1 MPTIDSIS
9 EDIFQETMNRSVQ
22 DVFRTMLGRS
32 ANLIHGTGASSS
44 DGQPWKHPV
53 ELNGQQVVGTVGFI
67 GDVSGLIYL
76 YLTDEFAK
84 VVASHLLGMTIP
96 EVDAA
101 GDEVVNDAVGELTNM
116 TVGGF
121 KNQLCDQGFPC
132 RLTIPSILRGSNF
145 SIEPVTGATRRTYQ
159 FDVQGYR
166 LITDLLMKTSD

>member
-22 DVFRTMLGRS
+22 DVFRTMLGRT
-32 ANLIHGTGASSS
+32 ATLIHGTGASSS

-84 VVASHLLGMTIP
+84 LVASHLLGMTVP
-96 EVDAA
+96 EVEAA

-159 FDVQGYR
+159 FDVQGHR
-166 LITDLLMKTSD
+166 LITDLLMKTFE

>member
-22 DVFRTMLGRS
+22 DVFRTMLGKS
-32 ANLIHGTGASSS
+32 ATLVQGIGAKNS
-44 DGQPWKHPV
+44 DGSPWKHPV
-53 ELNGQQVVGTVGFI
+53 DLSGPQVVGTVGFI
-67 GDVSGLIYL
+67 GDISGLIYL
-76 YLTDEFAK
+76 YFNNNFARF
-84 VVASHLLGMTIP
+84 VSGSMLGMTDA

-101 GDEVVNDAVGELTNM
+101 GDEVVNDAVGEVTNM

-145 SIEPVTGATRRTYQ
+145 SIEPVSGATRRTYT
-159 FDVQGYR
+159 FDIQGHR
-166 LITDLLMKTSD
+166 LVTDLLMKSSD

>member
-22 DVFRTMLGRS
+22 DVFRTMLGRT
-32 ANLIHGTGASSS
+32 ATLIHGTGASSS

-84 VVASHLLGMTIP
+84 LVASHLLGMTVP

-159 FDVQGYR
+159 FDVQGHR
-166 LITDLLMKTSD
+166 LITDLLMKTSE

>member
-22 DVFRTMLGRS
+22 DVFRTMLGRT
-32 ANLIHGTGASSS
+32 ATLVHGTGAAAST
-44 DGQPWKHPV
+44 GQPWKHPV

-76 YLTDEFAK
+76 YLSADFAK
-84 VVASHLLGMTIP
+84 IVASHMLGMNDAEIN
-96 EVDAA
+96 AA

-145 SIEPVTGATRRTYQ
+145 SIEPVSGASRRTYC
-159 FDVQGYR
+159 FDVQGHH
-166 LITDLLMKTSD
+166 LVTDLLMKIGE

>member
-22 DVFRTMLGRS
+22 DVFRTMLSKTATLVQGS
-32 ANLIHGTGASSS
+32 GALNS
-44 DGQPWKHPV
+44 DGSPWKHPV
-53 ELNGQQVVGTVGFI
+53 DLTGAQVVGTVGFI
-67 GDVSGLIYL
+67 GDISGLIYL
-76 YLTDEFAK
+76 YFNASFARF
-84 VVASHLLGMTIP
+84 VAKEMLGMTEE
-96 EVDAA
+96 EVDEA

-145 SIEPVTGATRRTYQ
+145 SIEPVSGATRRTYT
-159 FDVQGYR
+159 FDINGHR